1 MLCSYFHASGKRDSC
16 MRFGRLVDYPYYNS
30 ILFKPVTDNNVR
42 LGIRYVDLGQNQM
55 ECGNYS
61 GSSSDNLSTLYYGGD
76 THKNRHILYYS
87 IYYTALCYMCRNER
101 RRLQRSVRPRVWP
114 SCFDKTI
121 RIFHISKV
129 NTGHKLLWKHEPFVY
144 LQRISEKYL
153 LIRIIFYIIYI
164 IYIYTTYYL
173 CIWTILYCETNLL
186 QN

>member
-1 MLCSYFHASGKRDSC
+1 
-16 MRFGRLVDYPYYNS
+16 
-30 ILFKPVTDNNVR
+30 VTDNNVR

-101 RRLQRSVRPRVWP
+101 RRLQRFVRPRVWP
-114 SCFDKTI
+114 SCFYKII

-164 IYIYTTYYL
+164 IYIYYLLPMYMNHIIFVRLIYYKTKNGHFNRTPFFTKKDNK
-173 CIWTILYCETNLL
+173 INESTHPIPI
-186 QN
+186 